1 MSCLDDKIAGMN
13 LGIVRKRFE
22 LELDTHYTQQEIRQ
36 HFSELCRHFFGLQ
49 AAAVVLAL
57 NQPIDDVNAAKL
69 LQSLD
74 KLKDNIPIQ
83 HIVGQVS
90 FAKAII
96 TVSGAALIP
105 RPETEELVHYILES
119 SPAGK
124 PLQVLDIGTGSGC
137 IAIALRQAR
146 PNWHI
151 TAWDNDVNALKLAQQ
166 NAKHNNV
173 NIRVEQRDVL
183 TEVLPMRKWDI
194 IVSNPPYVPEHLKK
208 NTAPHVLLHEPH
220 QAIFVPDDNPL
231 LFYKSI
237 AAYAKTQLAV
247 SGTLFFEGHH
257 SLMKTLKIFLEKQG
271 FCDIVLRND
280 FRNHPRFIVATNS

>member
-1 MSCLDDKIAGMN
+1 MN
-13 LGIVRKRFE
+13 LGTVRQRFE
-22 LELDTHYTQQEIRQ
+22 LELDKHYTQQEIRQ
-36 HFSELCRHFFGLQ
+36 HFSDLCRHFFGLQ
-49 AAAVVLAL
+49 AASVVLAL
-57 NQPIDDVNAAKL
+57 NQPIDDLNAAKL

-74 KLKDNIPIQ
+74 KLKQNVPIQ
-83 HIVGQVS
+83 YILGQVS
-90 FAKAII
+90 FADILLN
-96 TVSGAALIP
+96 VNGSALIP

-119 SPAGK
+119 SPADK
-124 PLQVLDIGTGSGC
+124 PLQVLDIGTGTGC
-137 IAIALRQAR
+137 IAIALKKAH
-146 PNWHI
+146 PNWHL

-166 NAKHNNV
+166 NAAYNKV
-173 NIRVEQRDVL
+173 NIKIERRDVL
-183 TEVLPMRKWDI
+183 TDKIPNLKWDI
-194 IVSNPPYVPEHLKK
+194 IVSNPPYVPERLKK

-280 FRNHPRFIVATNS
+280 FRNHPRFIVASNS

>member
-1 MSCLDDKIAGMN
+1 MN
-13 LGIVRKRFE
+13 LGTVRQRFE
-22 LELDTHYTQQEIRQ
+22 LELDKHYTQQEIRQ
-36 HFSELCRHFFGLQ
+36 HFSDLCRHFFGLQ
-49 AAAVVLAL
+49 AASVVLAL
-57 NQPIDDVNAAKL
+57 NQPIDDLNAAKL

-74 KLKDNIPIQ
+74 KLKQNVPIQ
-83 HIVGQVS
+83 YILGQVS
-90 FAKAII
+90 FADILLN
-96 TVSGAALIP
+96 VNGSALIP
-105 RPETEELVHYILES
+105 RAETEELVHYILES
-119 SPAGK
+119 SPADK
-124 PLQVLDIGTGSGC
+124 PLQVLDIGTGTGC
-137 IAIALRQAR
+137 IAIALKKAH
-146 PNWHI
+146 PNWHL

-166 NAKHNNV
+166 NAAYNKV
-173 NIRVEQRDVL
+173 NIKIERRDVL
-183 TEVLPMRKWDI
+183 TDKIPNLKWDI
-194 IVSNPPYVPEHLKK
+194 IVSNPPYVPERLKK

-280 FRNHPRFIVATNS
+280 FRNHPRFIVASNS